1 MKITISG
8 TPGSGKTVVGKYLS
22 KILKLDYYG
31 IGELMRN
38 FADENKLDLNQLIR
52 LLEKNKELDKSFN
65 ESIKELNNKNNF
77 ILDSRIG
84 FLFISKSVN
93 IFLDAD
99 LNLRANRIFKDQRKL
114 ENYKTVKEV
123 KDEISKRFL
132 SERKRFRKLYKADFA
147 DLNHYDLVIDT
158 TNMNVKIISTIIL
171 KYLKSLK

>member
-65 ESIKELNNKNNF
+65 ESIKDLNNKNNF

-84 FLFISKSVN
+84 FLFICKSIN

-99 LNLRANRIFKDQRKL
+99 LNLRANSFPIF
-114 ENYKTVKEV
+114 
-123 KDEISKRFL
+123 
-132 SERKRFRKLYKADFA
+132 
-147 DLNHYDLVIDT
+147 DT
-158 TNMNVKIISTIIL
+158 
-171 KYLKSLK
+171 